1 MIVHDLIK
9 EAKKLAVLGLR
20 LVVCADVSLLYRI
33 HV

>member
-9 EAKKLAVLGLR
+9 AKKLAVLGLR